1 MKPTDSNAA
10 KAAQPQVAKP
20 PPSEGVA
27 PEPTIIA
34 EQHRKPDKG
43 PAVVKSDKAPD
54 KPSSASKRGL

>member
-10 KAAQPQVAKP
+10 KASQSSVAKP

-34 EQHRKPDKG
+34 EQRKQARPLIEGQAHDQSCC
-43 PAVVKSDKAPD
+43 PAPFI
-54 KPSSASKRGL
+54 PGG